1 MYKDLQRLISENQH
15 GYVKGRS
22 TVSNL
27 LEYTSFILKSM
38 EDGLQLESIYSD
50 FSKAFDKVR
59 HKLLLIKLALPVP
72 RLSAGYFAHTSPA
85 EHNELGS
92 EAAFRK
98 RSKSRRGLLRV
109 AIWFF
114 NDIAQI
120 FKYVRVLFMPM
131 T

>member
-1 MYKDLQRLISENQH
+1 VYKDLQRLISENQH

-38 EDGLQLESIYSD
+38 EDDLQVDSIYTD
-50 FSKAFDKVR
+50 FSKAFDKER
-59 HKLLLIKLALPVP
+59 HQLLLIKLALAVP
-72 RLSAGYFAHTSPA
+72 PAKCGILRSYTSPA

-98 RSKSRRGLLRV
+98 R
-109 AIWFF
+109 
-114 NDIAQI
+114 
-120 FKYVRVLFMPM
+120 
-131 T
+131 